1 MDFLTCLLIDC
12 AKKAKN
18 NLTKALQEYNI
29 TCRQA
34 VVLRALSQVSITAKE
49 IGENTAIDKA
59 TLSAMLQK
67 MIENGLILSHSSD
80 KDGREKIYSLTEEG
94 NLLLPKV
101 NAVEEQFRKQV
112 FGNLEKEE
120 YERLSGLLVTL
131 KENL

>member
-18 NLTKALQEYNI
+18 NLTKSLQEYNI

-34 VVLRALSQVSITAKE
+34 VVLRALAEISVSAKE
-49 IGENTAIDKA
+49 IGETTAIDKA

-67 MIENGLILSHSSD
+67 MIENGLIESHSSD
-80 KDGREKIYSLTEEG
+80 KDGREKIYKLTESG
-94 NLLLPKV
+94 NRLLPKV

-112 FGNLEKEE
+112 FGSLEKEE
-120 YERLSGLLVTL
+120 YEKLSDYLMTL